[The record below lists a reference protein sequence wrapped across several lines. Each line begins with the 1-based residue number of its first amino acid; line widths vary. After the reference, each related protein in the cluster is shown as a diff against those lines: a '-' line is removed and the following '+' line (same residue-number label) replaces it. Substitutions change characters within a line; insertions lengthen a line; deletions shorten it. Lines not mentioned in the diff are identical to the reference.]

1 MQWLGLL
8 GMLPAALLLILSE
21 RDRSSMERD
30 LRDAREARD
39 RLADRVAEMERV
51 EARERSAGG
60 RLVKRFKA
68 AEHRA
73 TSLLGEARAWRKR
86 ALALGWTK
94 GGE

>member
-1 MQWLGLL
+1 MQWLWLL
-8 GMLPAALLLILSE
+8 GMIPVVLMLLMSERTVSDLERDLWDARAE
-21 RDRSSMERD
+21 RDRLVR
-30 LRDAREARD
+30 
-39 RLADRVAEMERV
+39 RVAEMERV
-51 EARERSAGG
+51 EACERAAGS
-60 RLVKRFKA
+60 RMAKRFKA

>member
-1 MQWLGLL
+1 MNLNELQWLGLL
-8 GMLPAALLLILSE
+8 EMLPAALLLILSE
-21 RDRSSMERD
+21 RD
-30 LRDAREARD
+30 LRDARAERD

-60 RLVKRFKA
+60 RLVKQFKA

-94 GGE
+94 GGES